1 LDPFCGSG
9 TVALEASMAGRPA
22 YVADANP
29 MALLLTRVKSTP
41 YCADALVTEAMNIVK
56 KARRY
61 RTAPM
66 VNLINP
72 HLWYRPERKSELER
86 LLRAVDEVEPI
97 HHREFFQLCFSVT
110 ARRLSLADP
119 VISVPV
125 RLKPKPTFDAKTNSE
140 IKKHLRWIAG
150 ADHLEEFC
158 SVCMANIQRVAQTNQ
173 VFSGRAT
180 AVQVGTDARYLMR
193 PHSMVSMQGESVPLI
208 ITSPPYGSA
217 QKYVRAMSLS
227 LNWLGLAGPEELTSI
242 EAKTIGR
249 EHLPGYVPTKHE
261 PLPRAYE
268 TLLKKVDRTN
278 PARARIT
285 RQYLLDLRS
294 AVREIARVT
303 CKGGRIVFIVGNN
316 LVSGRPLQTD
326 KFIASMLDECGLSL
340 EMFLHDK
347 IKSRGLMT
355 KRNATASVIAHE
367 SVIVFHK

>member
-1 LDPFCGSG
+1 
-9 TVALEASMAGRPA
+9 
-22 YVADANP
+22 
-29 MALLLTRVKSTP
+29 
-41 YCADALVTEAMNIVK
+41 
-56 KARRY
+56 
-61 RTAPM
+61 
-66 VNLINP
+66 
-72 HLWYRPERKSELER
+72 
-86 LLRAVDEVEPI
+86 
-97 HHREFFQLCFSVT
+97 
-110 ARRLSLADP
+110 
-119 VISVPV
+119 
-125 RLKPKPTFDAKTNSE
+125 
-140 IKKHLRWIAG
+140 
-150 ADHLEEFC
+150 
-158 SVCMANIQRVAQTNQ
+158 
-173 VFSGRAT
+173 
-180 AVQVGTDARYLMR
+180 
-193 PHSMVSMQGESVPLI
+193 MQGESVPLI